1 MINRIISFC
10 PRNEGN
16 GWKLQKLHDILHLP
30 ITLVFFCHASQY
42 NAGPGERLLKDFF
55 KDVARRSQQRGN
67 GVFIGQV
74 ARRMHEKMV
83 LCRASAIT
91 HALECIPSN
100 DVDHATNNGNVSD
113 SDISF
118 PEKQVYTLHYSP
130 DTAGCTFIWN
140 HSNKA
145 MQVHPVVLSWFGKY
159 WHEAVGDDVNQ
170 LDCFTELKSGDQCFW
185 AHPNYQN
192 RGAWYDWALVQFD
205 ANDAESYLIPSR
217 VLLFYRDHN
226 DDSSKMAASWLLY
239 KRAII
244 GRVWEMMKSEWNVST
259 THPCVV
265 IGKSQVNVVLMKMKG
280 RQTSPSYTASLL
292 NHSLTM

>member
-1 MINRIISFC
+1 
-10 PRNEGN
+10 
-16 GWKLQKLHDILHLP
+16 
-30 ITLVFFCHASQY
+30 VFFRHASQY
-42 NAGPGERLLKDFF
+42 DAGPGEQLLKDFF

-83 LCRASAIT
+83 LCRASAVT
-91 HALECIPSN
+91 HALERIPSN
-100 DVDHATNNGNVSD
+100 DVDHATNNGNVSN

-118 PEKQVYTLHYSP
+118 PEKQAYALHYSP

-145 MQVHPVVLSWFGKY
+145 TQVHPVVLSWFGKY

-170 LDCFTELKSGDQCFW
+170 LDCFTELKSGITISGLTQTTKTGGPGMIGPW
-185 AHPNYQN
+185 YSSTQTTPSLISSHP
-192 RGAWYDWALVQFD
+192 GCSFSIATTMMTPA
-205 ANDAESYLIPSR
+205 
-217 VLLFYRDHN
+217 
-226 DDSSKMAASWLLY
+226 KMAASWLLY

-265 IGKSQVNVVLMKMKG
+265 VGKSQVNVAPMKMKG
-280 RQTSPSYTASLL
+280 RQTSPSYTVSLL